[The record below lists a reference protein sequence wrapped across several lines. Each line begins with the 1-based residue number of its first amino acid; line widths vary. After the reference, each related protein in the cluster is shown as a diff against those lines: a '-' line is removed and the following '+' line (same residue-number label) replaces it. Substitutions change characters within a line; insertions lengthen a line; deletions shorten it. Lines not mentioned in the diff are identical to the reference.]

1 MSLTTSDAADSSA
14 RSVSHR
20 ALTVAITGA
29 SGTVGPALL
38 ERLANCD
45 AVGELRILAR
55 RRTNDMPADVDFRPV
70 DVRDAGAVAD
80 AVAGADV
87 VVHLAYALYGLHPGE
102 RQLFA
107 TNVRGTRH
115 VAQAA
120 ANAGARRFVYLSS
133 AAVYGVH
140 ADNPRRIPETNPIRA
155 EARHFYA
162 RHKAQTEIVVQE
174 ALAGSQTQ
182 AYVFRPCGI
191 VGPHA
196 AGGTMSGLPSW
207 APGALAAG
215 LRLLS
220 SAGLRPWL
228 PAPPVDLQFVHED
241 DVAQAVV
248 LAVTGAGPPGVYN

>member
-70 DVRDAGAVAD
+70 DVRDAGAVAG

-107 TNVRGTRH
+107 TNGRGTRH

-140 ADNPRRIPETNPIRA
+140 ADNPRRIPETSPIRA

-196 AGGTMSGLPSW
+196 AGGTMSGLPAAVALPAAVPALHWPALVTQPILVETTKAVQELGWRPRFDS
-207 APGALAAG
+207 AAALRATREALA
-215 LRLLS
+215 
-220 SAGLRPWL
+220 W
-228 PAPPVDLQFVHED
+228 
-241 DVAQAVV
+241 
-248 LAVTGAGPPGVYN
+248 